1 MAEGI
6 AFEAEVSERC
16 IADFTKALS
25 KFQRSTQRDMR
36 DAIRISTIDLCKSLR
51 KQTRKAPKLM
61 PKAAFR
67 FGRTDPQWLTTKA
80 HGLQRRMVRKNFGK
94 ADLVFWQQCRQIYK
108 RRKLKK
114 GGISESWTNQSEAQ
128 LMRAA
133 REQWGKIWNWGL
145 AKQSWGWFMW
155 RLFNLADNGFNNPRV
170 NITHRH
176 VEGGITESRE
186 PLPDGTIDLAAP
198 IRCDVTIINRIRY
211 IRKALAPGALAW
223 AVQSATKNLLY
234 KAEHCVKS
242 HRFD

>member
-1 MAEGI
+1 M
-6 AFEAEVSERC
+6 
-16 IADFTKALS
+16 
-25 KFQRSTQRDMR
+25 
-36 DAIRISTIDLCKSLR
+36 
-51 KQTRKAPKLM
+51 
-61 PKAAFR
+61 
-67 FGRTDPQWLTTKA
+67 
-80 HGLQRRMVRKNFGK
+80 
-94 ADLVFWQQCRQIYK
+94 VFWQQCRQIYK

-198 IRCDVTIINRIRY
+198 IRCEVTIINRIRY
-211 IRKALAPGALAW
+211 IRKALAPGALAG